1 MVPNSKMG
9 FLHWLWGFWNWLCNM
24 VRPKDAKDSPSDG
37 ADSTCNPWREL
48 FLEMCRINAV
58 DSPESPLE
66 GGQELGDSVHGT
78 FQLLWGT
85 REHRDAGWLLLSSLD
100 RVVRDRDE
108 LRDEVY
114 RLQLR
119 VNDLRVSKSVL
130 GQSLLSCSHRAE
142 VAENQAQALI
152 VRLAEL
158 QRKLNSRPRRV
169 SAVKVRALV
178 GKEWDPVRWDGDVW
192 EELDEAADAEPL
204 NPEEACLPV
213 ELGLP
218 PPSVVPASPLAASPA
233 PAAAAEGVSSA
244 SPEEA
249 GMVSPGAAARQSQAE
264 APQDPA
270 ASPLLS
276 CRQVAGPG
284 SRQAPEAVR
293 SREKARYSPKELL
306 EFSALYKQKTEEQV
320 WEWILR
326 VWDNGGKNLKLVRAE
341 FIDLGSLSR
350 DPAFNLA
357 ARGVKKGANS
367 LFGWLAETWVKRWP
381 SVRELEMPDLPWFTL
396 EEGIR
401 RLREIG
407 MVEWLCHLRSTPLP
421 WEGPED
427 ALFTS
432 AVRNRFVRGAPAS
445 LKTCV
450 VALLCGP
457 GLTVGTAVTQ
467 LENLNAMG
475 MI

>member
-58 DSPESPLE
+58 DSPESALE

-204 NPEEACLPV
+204 NAEEACLPV

-264 APQDPA
+264 APQDTA

>member
-1 MVPNSKMG
+1 MG
-9 FLHWLWGFWNWLCNM
+9 FLHWLWGFWNCLCNM
-24 VRPKDAKDSPSDG
+24 IRRKDTKDSPSDG
-37 ADSTCNPWREL
+37 AGSTCNPWREL
-48 FLEMCRINAV
+48 FLEMCRINAL
-58 DSPESPLE
+58 DCPESPLE

-78 FQLLWGT
+78 FKLLWGT
-85 REHRDAGWLLLSSLD
+85 REHSDAGWLLLSSLD
-100 RVVRDRDE
+100 RVVRDRDR
-108 LRDEVY
+108 LRDEVS

-119 VNDLRVSKSVL
+119 ISDLRVSKSVL
-130 GQSLLSCSHRAE
+130 GESLLSCSHRAE
-142 VAENQAQALI
+142 MAENQAQALI
-152 VRLAEL
+152 VRLADL

-192 EELDEAADAEPL
+192 EDLDEAADAEPL

-213 ELGLP
+213 ELSLP
-218 PPSVVPASPLAASPA
+218 PPNVVPASPLVASPA
-233 PAAAAEGVSSA
+233 PAAAAEGVRSA
-244 SPEEA
+244 SPGEA
-249 GMVSPGAAARQSQAE
+249 GMASPGAAARQSQAE

-270 ASPLLS
+270 VSPLFP
-276 CRQVAGPG
+276 CRQVAEPS
-284 SRQAPEAVR
+284 SRQAPEAEAHGV
-293 SREKARYSPKELL
+293 SREKGEKARYSPKELL
-306 EFSALYKQKTEEQV
+306 EFSALYKQKTEEQA

-341 FIDLGSLSR
+341 FIDMGSLSR

-357 ARGVKKGANS
+357 AQGVKRGANS

-381 SVRELEMPDLPWFTL
+381 SVCELEMPDLPWFTL

-407 MVEWLCHLRSTPLP
+407 MVEWLCRLRSAPLP

-450 VALLCGP
+450 VALFCGP